1 MLAELLGCTDMNCSN
16 PKCLVNYDFD
26 HIAFFAIKR
35 FVDGYDTI
43 DLMQCAESDQ
53 EREEIA
59 LVSMLDMD
67 DDNIRDLRLCCKH
80 AEHCKSLDCRERLRQ
95 LVENALVDRK

>member
-1 MLAELLGCTDMNCSN
+1 MDCSN

-35 FVDGYDTI
+35 FVDGQGTV
-43 DLMQCAESDQ
+43 DLMKCARSQREK
-53 EREEIA
+53 EEIA
-59 LVSMLDMD
+59 LVSLLDMD
-67 DDNIRDLRLCCKH
+67 DDNMCDLQLCCKH

-95 LVENALVDRK
+95 LVETALVDRK